1 MRCHFEQAIVHLA
14 DAQEEIALA
23 ARKEI
28 IMNCDQVELVNDVIE
43 AVIRNLRSLRDAHNL
58 ETALLNEVKNEVG

>member
-1 MRCHFEQAIVHLA
+1 MSCHFEQAIVHLV

-28 IMNCDQVELVNDVIE
+28 VMNCDQIQLVNDVIE
-43 AVIRNLRSLRDAHNL
+43 AVIRNLRELRNAHII
-58 ETALLNEVKNEVG
+58 ETSLLNEVKI